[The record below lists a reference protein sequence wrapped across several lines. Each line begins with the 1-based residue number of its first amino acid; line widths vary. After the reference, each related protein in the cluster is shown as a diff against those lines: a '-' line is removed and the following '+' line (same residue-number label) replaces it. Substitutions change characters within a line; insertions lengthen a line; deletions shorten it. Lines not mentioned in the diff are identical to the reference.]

1 MKRTTLLI
9 LFVLSLCILPLPP
22 ATKALA
28 RASATGDWFFVVVET
43 QVHFKAK
50 EIDDDHPAERRWY
63 ISNVVVLPAN
73 VPDYSE
79 KKKAV
84 EYFDKN
90 VIEAAE
96 KHGLAVE
103 SYDQDL
109 EINGGSVIAVGSRAA
124 AEELRNKDIESRK
137 EMGGNIYSFNFTID
151 AAKGEET
158 SQPRLLFRDK
168 RQPNY
173 EPTKN

>member
-1 MKRTTLLI
+1 MWESPRLSCFTRPRGKGPNPGQRKEQTDMKRTTLLI

-103 SYDQDL
+103 SY
-109 EINGGSVIAVGSRAA
+109 
-124 AEELRNKDIESRK
+124 
-137 EMGGNIYSFNFTID
+137 
-151 AAKGEET
+151 
-158 SQPRLLFRDK
+158 
-168 RQPNY
+168 
-173 EPTKN
+173 